1 MEDFLTKNPFDG
13 STLTGVHKN
22 AAQFFASRKDWVG
35 KTVIDLSCGHGI
47 STHILRKLGVD
58 VLPYELEPE
67 YCKLDEKPAYANVL
81 KTLPIEDNFADVVI
95 FQEVIEH
102 LPNHLS
108 PLQEIY
114 RILKPGGEL
123 FITTP
128 SRSSIQG
135 RLAYLLF
142 EAENTKFTPW
152 CHQEGVWGKN
162 EDGELYFGHLFLI
175 GIQQMNTLA
184 KIAGFKR
191 TVPHMTEISKTSL
204 VLLPLIYPML
214 WISAQRAMWRDKRK
228 TGNDPTYW
236 EEKLEQYRLN
246 MSLAV
251 LLSKFCFVSFYK

>member
-142 EAENTKFTPW
+142 EAENTKYTPW
-152 CHQEGVWGKN
+152 CHQEGVWGGKRGWGTLFRTSVPDWHSEN
-162 EDGELYFGHLFLI
+162 EYLGQDRWLQKDGSPHDGN
-175 GIQQMNTLA
+175 QQNFA
-184 KIAGFKR
+184 C
-191 TVPHMTEISKTSL
+191 
-204 VLLPLIYPML
+204 
-214 WISAQRAMWRDKRK
+214 
-228 TGNDPTYW
+228 
-236 EEKLEQYRLN
+236 
-246 MSLAV
+246 SLAAH
-251 LLSKFCFVSFYK
+251 LPYALDQRTEGNAAG